1 MPMTKLILLDK
12 CVDGAIGRLRQLIDP
27 IYDDMGAL
35 YDAMRPFIQDMTLEA
50 ASYTRGSDYTQ
61 FVLQSKTFE
70 PSRKLA
76 VGNRLSY
83 TMEAGRATIN
93 IPVTKEG

>member
-12 CVDGAIGRLRQLIDP
+12 CVDGAIGRLRELIDP
-27 IYDDMGAL
+27 MYDDMGAL

-50 ASYTRGSDYTQ
+50 VSYTRGSDYTQ